1 MPGICPSSRDWLCSE
16 NVSDSNSVGTSSIAS
31 EVINEEINRE
41 SELPPS
47 SARSSR
53 ISTRSN
59 RPSTS
64 AFDSYL
70 TTDGGF
76 KRRSRRDVSNI
87 EKKTNF

>member
-1 MPGICPSSRDWLCSE
+1 MPGICPSSRDWLCNE
-16 NVSDSNSVGTSSIAS
+16 NVSDSNSVGTSSVTS
-31 EVINEEINRE
+31 EVINEEFNRD

-47 SARSSR
+47 SVRSSR

-59 RPSTS
+59 RPS

-76 KRRSRRDVSNI
+76 KRRSRRDVSSI
-87 EKKTNF
+87 AILDTF